1 MVGSHYFDAHGLPIT
16 LHTPNTTH
24 EVPQIEII
32 GTMTITSK
40 PLHPLFAAELSGID
54 LSKPISDDQ
63 VRGFQEAMNRYGVGV
78 IRHASP
84 FTDTQ
89 HVEFTRR
96 LGPLQKMK
104 MLTMVGNS
112 KSRLAYPELID
123 VGNIDND
130 GNLLPDDDR
139 RRAYGRGNLLWHT
152 DVSFD
157 ANRAT
162 LSLLAAHQ
170 IPPEGAD
177 TEFADMRAAYD
188 ALPEAMKKKIAS
200 LKVEH
205 SIWYS
210 RALAGMSDVSAAEQ
224 ATRPPTHH
232 DLVHVHPG
240 SGRRVLY
247 LAAHASH
254 IVGWPIKEGRA
265 FLAELTAHATQPQ
278 FVFRHQWRLHDLLV
292 WDNLAT
298 MHRATP
304 FDDTRYARD
313 MRRTT
318 VLEYADD

>member
-1 MVGSHYFDAHGLPIT
+1 
-16 LHTPNTTH
+16 
-24 EVPQIEII
+24 
-32 GTMTITSK
+32 MTIICT

-54 LSKPISDDQ
+54 LSNPVSDAD
-63 VRGFQEAMNRYGVGV
+63 VREFQEAMNRFGVGV
-78 IRHASP
+78 IRHDKP

-130 GNLLPDDDR
+130 GKLLPDDDR

-162 LSLLAAHQ
+162 LSLLAAHL
-170 IPPEGAD
+170 IPPAGAD
-177 TEFADMRAAYD
+177 TEFADMRGAYD
-188 ALPEAMKKKIAS
+188 ALPEAMKKKIAP

-210 RALAGMSDVSAAEQ
+210 RALAGMSDVSQAEQ
-224 ATRPPTHH
+224 ATRPPSHH
-232 DLVHVHPG
+232 ALVHGHAG
-240 SGRRVLY
+240 SGRNVLY

-254 IVGWPIKEGRA
+254 IVGWPIDEGRA
-265 FLAELTAHATQPQ
+265 LLAELSAHATQPQ
-278 FVFRHQWRLHDLLV
+278 FVFRHQWRLHDLLI
-292 WDNLAT
+292 WDNLST

-304 FDDTRYARD
+304 FDDTRHARD

-318 VLEYADD
+318 VLEHAED

>member
-1 MVGSHYFDAHGLPIT
+1 MLSPRPAARPHGKPATREAAFIA
-16 LHTPNTTH
+16 
-24 EVPQIEII
+24 II
-32 GTMTITSK
+32 GRMNITTT
-40 PLHPLFAAELSGID
+40 PLHPLFAAELHGID
-54 LSKPISDDQ
+54 LSKPVSDVD
-63 VRGFQEAMNRYGVGV
+63 VRDFQDAMNRHAVGV
-78 IRHASP
+78 IRHALA

-89 HVEFTRR
+89 HVDFTRR

-112 KSRLAYPELID
+112 KSRLAFPELID

-130 GNLLPDDDR
+130 GGLLPDDDR
-139 RRAYGRGNLLWHT
+139 RRAYARGNLLWHT

-162 LSLLAAHQ
+162 LSLLAAHL

-177 TEFADMRAAYD
+177 TEFADMRAAWD
-188 ALPEAMKKKIAS
+188 DLPDAMKKRIAP
-200 LKVEH
+200 LQVEH

-210 RALAGMSDVSAAEQ
+210 RALAGMSDVSDAEK
-224 ATRPPTHH
+224 ATRPASRHA
-232 DLVHVHPG
+232 LVHVHPG
-240 SGRRVLY
+240 SGRKVLY

-254 IVGWPIKEGRA
+254 IVGWPLDEGRA
-265 FLAELTAHATQPQ
+265 LLAELTAHATQQ
-278 FVFRHQWRLHDLLV
+278 RYVYRHKWQLHDLLV

-304 FDDTRYARD
+304 FDDTRYPRD

-318 VLEYADD
+318 VLEHADD

>member
-1 MVGSHYFDAHGLPIT
+1 MSF
-16 LHTPNTTH
+16 TT
-24 EVPQIEII
+24 
-32 GTMTITSK
+32 T
-40 PLHPLFAAELSGID
+40 PLHPLFAVELRGID
-54 LSKPISDDQ
+54 LSRPVSDAQ
-63 VRGFQEAMNRYGVGV
+63 VREFQESMNRHGVAV
-78 IRHASP
+78 IRHAAP
-84 FTDTQ
+84 FTDSQ
-89 HVEFTRR
+89 HVNFTRR

-130 GNLLPDDDR
+130 GGLLPEDDR
-139 RRAYGRGNLLWHT
+139 RRAYARGNLLWHT

-162 LSLLAAHQ
+162 LSLLAAHV

-188 ALPEAMKKKIAS
+188 ALPEAMKKKVDS
-200 LKVEH
+200 LVVEH

-210 RALAGMSDVSAAEQ
+210 RALAGMSDVSATEQ
-224 ATRPPTHH
+224 ATRPPSHH
-232 DLVHVHPG
+232 GLVHVHPG
-240 SGRRVLY
+240 SARKVLY

-254 IVGWPIKEGRA
+254 IVGWPLDEGRA
-265 FLAELTAHATQPQ
+265 LLAELTTHATQPQ
-278 FVFRHQWRLHDLLV
+278 FVFRHQWQLHDLLV

-304 FDDTRYARD
+304 FDDTRYPRD

-318 VLEYADD
+318 VLEHAED

>member
-1 MVGSHYFDAHGLPIT
+1 MSIT
-16 LHTPNTTH
+16 TT
-24 EVPQIEII
+24 
-32 GTMTITSK
+32 
-40 PLHPLFAAELSGID
+40 PLHPLFAAQLHGID
-54 LSKPISDDQ
+54 LRRAIDDAT
-63 VRGFQEAMNRYGVGV
+63 VRGFKAAMDQFGVGV
-78 IRHASP
+78 IRHDSG

-112 KSRLAYPELID
+112 KSRLAYAELID

-130 GNLLPDDDR
+130 GKLLLDDDR

-157 ANRAT
+157 VNRAT
-162 LSLLAAHQ
+162 LSLLAAHV
-170 IPPEGAD
+170 IPPKGAD

-188 ALPEAMKKKIAS
+188 ALPEAMKKKIAP

-210 RALAGMSDVSAAEQ
+210 RALAGMSDVSASEQ
-224 ATRPPTHH
+224 ATRPPSHH
-232 DLVHVHPG
+232 SLVHTHSG
-240 SGRRVLY
+240 SGRKVLY

-254 IVGWPIKEGRA
+254 IVGWPMDEGRA
-265 FLAELTAHATQPQ
+265 LLAELTAHATQAQ
-278 FVFRHQWRLHDLLV
+278 FVFRHQWQLHDLLI

-304 FDDTRYARD
+304 FDDTRYPRD

-318 VLEYADD
+318 VLEYAEN

>member
-1 MVGSHYFDAHGLPIT
+1 MSIA
-16 LHTPNTTH
+16 TT
-24 EVPQIEII
+24 
-32 GTMTITSK
+32 
-40 PLHPLFAAELSGID
+40 PLHPLFAVELRGID
-54 LSKPISDDQ
+54 LSKPVSDAQ
-63 VRGFQEAMNRYGVGV
+63 VREFQEAMNRHGVAV
-78 IRHASP
+78 IRHAAP
-84 FTDTQ
+84 FTDAQ
-89 HVEFTRR
+89 HVNFTRR

-130 GNLLPDDDR
+130 GGLLPEDDR
-139 RRAYGRGNLLWHT
+139 RRAYARGNLLWHT

-162 LSLLAAHQ
+162 LSLLAAHV

-188 ALPEAMKKKIAS
+188 ALPETMKKKVDS
-200 LKVEH
+200 LVVEH

-210 RALAGMSDVSAAEQ
+210 RALAGMSDVSATEQ
-224 ATRPPTHH
+224 ATRPPSHH
-232 DLVHVHPG
+232 GLVHVHPG
-240 SGRRVLY
+240 SGRKVLY

-254 IVGWPIKEGRA
+254 IVGWPLDEGRA
-265 FLAELTAHATQPQ
+265 LLAELTTHATQPQ
-278 FVFRHQWRLHDLLV
+278 FVFRHQWQLHDLLV

-304 FDDTRYARD
+304 FDDNRYPRD

-318 VLEYADD
+318 VLEYAED

>member
-1 MVGSHYFDAHGLPIT
+1 MSIT
-16 LHTPNTTH
+16 TT
-24 EVPQIEII
+24 
-32 GTMTITSK
+32 
-40 PLHPLFAAELSGID
+40 PLHPLFAVELHGID
-54 LSKPISDDQ
+54 LSKPVSDAQ
-63 VRGFQEAMNRYGVGV
+63 VREFQEAMNRHGVAV
-78 IRHASP
+78 IRHAAP
-84 FTDTQ
+84 FTDSQ
-89 HVEFTRR
+89 HVNFTRR

-130 GNLLPDDDR
+130 GGLLPEDDR
-139 RRAYGRGNLLWHT
+139 RRAYARGNLLWHT

-162 LSLLAAHQ
+162 LSLLAAHV

-188 ALPEAMKKKIAS
+188 ALPETMKKKVDS
-200 LKVEH
+200 LVVEH

-210 RALAGMSDVSAAEQ
+210 RALAGMSDVSATEQ
-224 ATRPPTHH
+224 ATRPPSHH
-232 DLVHVHPG
+232 GLVHVHPG
-240 SGRRVLY
+240 SARKVLY

-254 IVGWPIKEGRA
+254 IVGWPLDEGRA
-265 FLAELTAHATQPQ
+265 LLAELTTHATQPQ
-278 FVFRHQWRLHDLLV
+278 FVFRHQWQLHDLLV

-304 FDDTRYARD
+304 FDDTRYPRD

-318 VLEYADD
+318 VLEYAED

>member
-1 MVGSHYFDAHGLPIT
+1 
-16 LHTPNTTH
+16 
-24 EVPQIEII
+24 
-32 GTMTITSK
+32 MTIT
-40 PLHPLFAAELSGID
+40 PLHPLFAAQLHGID
-54 LSKPISDDQ
+54 LSQPVNESQ
-63 VRGFQEAMNRYGVGV
+63 VRGFQDAMNQYAVGV
-78 IRHASP
+78 IRHTRP
-84 FTDTQ
+84 FTDAQ
-89 HVEFTRR
+89 QVDFTRR

-112 KSRLAYPELID
+112 KSRLAFPELID

-130 GNLLPDDDR
+130 GKLLPDDDR

-170 IPPEGAD
+170 IPPAGAD

-188 ALPEAMKKKIAS
+188 ALPEAMKKKIAP

-224 ATRPPTHH
+224 ATRPPSHH
-232 DLVHVHPG
+232 SLSHVHPG

-254 IVGWPIKEGRA
+254 IVGWPIDEGRA
-265 FLAELTAHATQPQ
+265 LLAELTSHATQAQ
-278 FVFRHQWRLHDLLV
+278 FIFRHKWQLYDLLI

-304 FDDTRYARD
+304 FDDTRYPRD

-318 VLEYADD
+318 VLEHTE